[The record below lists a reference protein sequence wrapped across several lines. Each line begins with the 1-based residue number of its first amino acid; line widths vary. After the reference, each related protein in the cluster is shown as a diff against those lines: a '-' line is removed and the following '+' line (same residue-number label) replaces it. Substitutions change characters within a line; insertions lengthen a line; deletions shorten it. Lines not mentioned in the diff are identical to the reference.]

1 MSQVETS
8 GEGPDLRLGD
18 AGLDQR
24 ASNSELQGRTHSR
37 TIVTEVIQL
46 GAVDEVRNSS
56 GTGDIREVCVKL
68 VLAQVTSI
76 GGIRREPVIGK
87 LVCLYHDVLDAEAA
101 GELSRTLDRG
111 SGVERRTGCH
121 RDQSFTERVA
131 ANREQKGAV
140 DSTGESQKSAAHA
153 AQDLLESSKAFV
165 GVFLRES
172 HPP

>member
-1 MSQVETS
+1 
-8 GEGPDLRLGD
+8 
-18 AGLDQR
+18 
-24 ASNSELQGRTHSR
+24 
-37 TIVTEVIQL
+37 
-46 GAVDEVRNSS
+46 
-56 GTGDIREVCVKL
+56 